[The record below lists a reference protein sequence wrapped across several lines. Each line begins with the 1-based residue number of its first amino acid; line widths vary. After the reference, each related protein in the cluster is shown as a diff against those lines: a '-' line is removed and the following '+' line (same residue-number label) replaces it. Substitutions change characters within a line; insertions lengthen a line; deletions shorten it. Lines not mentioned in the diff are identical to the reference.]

1 MIIILNVPTCSRI
14 GFLYLLVTTCGHK
27 LRIRLGD
34 SYSEVSM
41 SEGISWGGETENIE
55 NSKASALKYI
65 I

>member
-34 SYSEVSM
+34 SYSEISM
-41 SEGISWGGETENIE
+41 SEGIS
-55 NSKASALKYI
+55 
-65 I
+65 